1 MTPPMNPCPNPNV
14 PGHLRALRSSSAVV
28 CLGLL
33 FPPSAFAYV
42 DPNAGG
48 LLYQILFPLIVAIG
62 AAWAGLRHRIGYWW
76 ARLRGRLP
84 EEAPEQPADPGA
96 APASTTA
103 ATGAS
108 AAQPAAPAPPPP

>member
-1 MTPPMNPCPNPNV
+1 MKPRPNLTA
-14 PGHLRALRSSSAVV
+14 PGHLRAPWPVSAVV

-84 EEAPEQPADPGA
+84 EEAAEQPCIPPAVPA
-96 APASTTA
+96 TAKEAPDAA
-103 ATGAS
+103 ATR
-108 AAQPAAPAPPPP
+108 PAAPAPPAS